1 MSEDRENFGVRQA
14 EMTARWYANIKA
26 NYGDVDA
33 YIATRHK
40 AYMDRWREAGRFI
53 PYGAR
58 VLDIGGGNLFPEL
71 LRYFEHCG
79 FRYAYLDVDPD
90 AVTGSRKLAHDLG
103 LADFSFGQGFN
114 DKLPFADEAFEA
126 VFSSHCI
133 EHSIDL
139 LATLHEV
146 NRVLPVGGN
155 FLMAVPFGW
164 ELNPEHPYFLGPL
177 EWIALLQDSGF
188 RVRVAQIGN
197 EYPEFGEDY
206 FIACE
211 KVGPPEDVCR
221 ILPGDYMK
229 DNFAMVDFDDPSVER
244 SGEFDIKSDC
254 VISMSP
260 DSRLTITPPVG
271 ASEVL
276 PIFHRHSWSGLVRI
290 TSASRQADCD
300 LFSWFTYDMPQRF
313 ALDPDVQSP
322 IEVGLQGKVPVSRW
336 SQFVFK
342 GYLWR

>member
-1 MSEDRENFGVRQA
+1 MSEDREDFGVRQA

-26 NYGDVDA
+26 TYGDVDA
-33 YIATRHK
+33 YIATRHT

-53 PYGAR
+53 PDGAR
-58 VLDIGGGNLFPEL
+58 VLDIGGGNLFAEL
-71 LRYFEHCG
+71 LRYFKRRE

-90 AVTGSRKLAHDLG
+90 AVEGSRKLASGMG
-103 LADFSFGQGFN
+103 LEHFTFGHGFN
-114 DKLPFADEAFEA
+114 DSLPFADETFDA

-139 LATLHEV
+139 LASLREV

-188 RVRVAQIGN
+188 RVRIAQIGN

-206 FIACE
+206 FVACE
-211 KVGPPEDVCR
+211 KVGPVDVAQR

-229 DNFAMVDFDDPSVER
+229 DNYNMVGFDDPSVER
-244 SGEFDIKSDC
+244 IGEFEIKPDY
-254 VISMSP
+254 VIATTA
-260 DSRLTITPPVG
+260 DSRLTITPP
-271 ASEVL
+271 AAATQVL
-276 PIFHRHSWSGLVRI
+276 PILHRHSWSGTIRMR
-290 TSASRQADCD
+290 SASRHIDCD
-300 LFSWFTYDMPQRF
+300 LFSWFAYDMPQQF
-313 ALDPDVQSP
+313 ALDPVAHAP
-322 IEVGLQGKVPVSRW
+322 IELALIGKAPVSRW